1 MKEKRMGKA
10 ETVVRDTI
18 RDRGMTIRA
27 VSQKTDI
34 PYGKLQLS
42 LSGYRYLNV
51 DEFLRLCAFL
61 KLDPRMAA
69 E

>member
-1 MKEKRMGKA
+1 MKRKHAGKA
-10 ETVVRDTI
+10 ETVVRDAI
-18 RDRGMTIRA
+18 RDRGMTIKA
-27 VSQKTDI
+27 VSLKAGI

-51 DEFLRLCAFL
+51 DEFLRLCALL